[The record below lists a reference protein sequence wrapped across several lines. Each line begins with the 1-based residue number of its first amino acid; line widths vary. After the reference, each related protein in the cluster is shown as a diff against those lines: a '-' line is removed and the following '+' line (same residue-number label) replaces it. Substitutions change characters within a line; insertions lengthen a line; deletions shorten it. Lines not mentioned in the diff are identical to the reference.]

1 MLGGGGQA
9 PLCRREM
16 GVLYALSM
24 SIGKRLRQLRL
35 KNSLTQEQV
44 GKACE
49 VTGGMVSQWESD
61 MSTPPVDRVIKLR
74 GQIEFSAD
82 WLLFGDAEA
91 DLRLRPNLRELL
103 RIADRLPDNAI
114 AKLTQE
120 GNTYAELIEDAKG
133 KT

>member
-1 MLGGGGQA
+1 MLNNKSQA
-9 PLCRREM
+9 PLYRREM

-49 VTGGMVSQWESD
+49 VTKGMVSQWESD